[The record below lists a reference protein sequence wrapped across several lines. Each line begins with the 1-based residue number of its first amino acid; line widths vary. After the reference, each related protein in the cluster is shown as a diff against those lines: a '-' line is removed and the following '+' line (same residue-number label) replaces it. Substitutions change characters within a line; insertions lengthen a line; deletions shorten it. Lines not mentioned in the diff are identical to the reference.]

1 VATIYSPFWNL
12 FCFKS
17 VNGIINEYH
26 YNKEYKMKVII
37 KYLLSIIFLFLL
49 NTFNVYAIESIKIGL
64 LVPLTGEY
72 NDIGKSVIQSTR
84 MAINKINDSKILI
97 LPRDTKSDPEETL
110 NKVEELYKEGVKIFI
125 GPVFNKSL
133 KELNKFE
140 DAIFLSLT
148 NKILNNPKN
157 VISAGVNA
165 KSQFDAIKKFQEIN
179 ELKKTLVLIP
189 KKDYK
194 EEIEEAISKS
204 KIKTKKVFYYDVDPT
219 KLTQQIEKI
228 TRYKIRKKTLKDE
241 IKKIQNSEDPN
252 KEKKLEILN
261 KKDTLGKIGY
271 DSIIIADFDE
281 SLKSVTTSLLYTDVS
296 PKKITFIS
304 LNQWFDETLFK
315 EITSQPISFP
325 SINKKNYDNFRKD
338 YNKIFNEY
346 PNQLSMLSYDLV
358 GLTYYLLFQ
367 NNFEIDNK
375 LFLKKNKFKGVSGI
389 FEIKNKKINH
399 ILNFYKVEGD
409 EFIEIF

>member
-1 VATIYSPFWNL
+1 
-12 FCFKS
+12 
-17 VNGIINEYH
+17 
-26 YNKEYKMKVII
+26 MKVII
-37 KYLLSIIFLFLL
+37 KYLLSAVFVFLL
-49 NTFNVYAIESIKIGL
+49 NTFNTFANESIKIGL

-72 NDIGKSVIQSTR
+72 NDIGKSIIQSTR

-97 LPRDTKSDPEETL
+97 LPRDTKSDPKETL
-110 NKVEELYKEGVKIFI
+110 KKVEKLYAEGIKIFI
-125 GPVFNKSL
+125 GPVFNENL
-133 KELNKFE
+133 KGLSKFE

-157 VISAGVNA
+157 VISAGINA
-165 KSQFDAIKKFQEIN
+165 KSQFDAIKKYQKIN
-179 ELKKTLVLIP
+179 ELEKTLVLIP
-189 KKDYK
+189 KKNYK
-194 EEIEEAISKS
+194 EEIEEAIRKS

-219 KLTQQIEKI
+219 KLTQQIEKV
-228 TRYKIRKKTLKDE
+228 TRYKISKENVEDE
-241 IKKIQNSEDPN
+241 IKRIENSEDAN
-252 KEKKLEILN
+252 KEKKLEALK
-261 KKDTLGKIGY
+261 KKDTLWKIGY

-304 LNQWFDETLFK
+304 LNQWFDETLFR
-315 EITSQPISFP
+315 ETTSQPITFP

-338 YNKIFNEY
+338 YYKIYNDY

-358 GLTYYLLFQ
+358 GLTYYLLVQ
-367 NNFEIDNK
+367 NSFEVDNK
-375 LFLKKNKFKGVSGI
+375 LFLKKNKFKGISGV

-409 EFIEIF
+409 KFIEIF

>member
-1 VATIYSPFWNL
+1 
-12 FCFKS
+12 
-17 VNGIINEYH
+17 
-26 YNKEYKMKVII
+26 MKVII
-37 KYLLSIIFLFLL
+37 KYLLSIIFVFFL
-49 NTFNVYAIESIKIGL
+49 NTFNIYANERIKIGL

-72 NDIGKSVIQSTR
+72 EDIGKSIIQSTR

-97 LPRDTKSDPEETL
+97 LPRDTKSDPKETL
-110 NKVEELYKEGVKIFI
+110 KKVEELYAEGIKIFI
-125 GPVFNKSL
+125 GPVFNENL
-133 KELNKFE
+133 KGLSKFQ
-140 DAIFLSLT
+140 DVIFLSLT

-157 VISAGVNA
+157 VISAGINA
-165 KSQFDAIKKFQEIN
+165 KSQFDAIKKYQKIN
-179 ELKKTLVLIP
+179 ELQKTLVLIP
-189 KKDYK
+189 KKNYK

-219 KLTQQIEKI
+219 KLTQQIEKV
-228 TRYKIRKKTLKDE
+228 TKYKIRKENLEDE
-241 IKKIQNSEDPN
+241 IKRIENSEDAN
-252 KEKKLEILN
+252 KEKKLEALK

-315 EITSQPISFP
+315 ETTSQPISFP

-338 YNKIFNEY
+338 YYEIFNEY
-346 PNQLSMLSYDLV
+346 PNQLSMLSFDLV
-358 GLTYYLLFQ
+358 GLTYYLLLQ

-409 EFIEIF
+409 TFIEIF

>member
-1 VATIYSPFWNL
+1 
-12 FCFKS
+12 
-17 VNGIINEYH
+17 
-26 YNKEYKMKVII
+26 MKVII
-37 KYLLSIIFLFLL
+37 KYLLSVVFVFLL
-49 NTFNVYAIESIKIGL
+49 NTFNIFANENIKIGL

-72 NDIGKSVIQSTR
+72 DDIGKSIIQSTR

-97 LPRDTKSDPEETL
+97 LPRDTKSDPKETL
-110 NKVEELYKEGVKIFI
+110 KKVEELYAEGIKIFI
-125 GPVFNKSL
+125 GPVFNENL
-133 KELNKFE
+133 KRLSKFE
-140 DAIFLSLT
+140 DVIFLSLT

-157 VISAGVNA
+157 VISAGINA
-165 KSQFDAIKKFQEIN
+165 KSQFDAIKKYQKIN
-179 ELKKTLVLIP
+179 ELKKTLILIP
-189 KKDYK
+189 KKNYK

-204 KIKTKKVFYYDVDPT
+204 KIKNKKVFYYDVDPT

-241 IKKIQNSEDPN
+241 IKRVQNSDDPN

-261 KKDTLGKIGY
+261 KKDTLGKIDY

-281 SLKSVTTSLLYTDVS
+281 SLKSVATSLLYTDVS
-296 PKKITFIS
+296 PKKVTFIS

-315 EITSQPISFP
+315 ETTSQPISFP
-325 SINKKNYDNFRKD
+325 SINKKNYDNFRND
-338 YNKIFNEY
+338 YNKTFNEY

-358 GLTYYLLFQ
+358 GLIYYLLLQ

-399 ILNFYKVEGD
+399 VLNFYKVEGD
-409 EFIEIF
+409 QFKEIF

>member
-1 VATIYSPFWNL
+1 
-12 FCFKS
+12 
-17 VNGIINEYH
+17 
-26 YNKEYKMKVII
+26 MKVII
-37 KYLLSIIFLFLL
+37 KYLLSIIFVFFL
-49 NTFNVYAIESIKIGL
+49 NTFNIYANERIKIGL

-72 NDIGKSVIQSTR
+72 DDIGKSIIQSTR

-97 LPRDTKSDPEETL
+97 LPRDTKSDPKETL
-110 NKVEELYKEGVKIFI
+110 KKVEELYAEGIKIFI
-125 GPVFNKSL
+125 GPVFNENL
-133 KELNKFE
+133 KGLSKFQ
-140 DAIFLSLT
+140 DVIFLSLT

-157 VISAGVNA
+157 VISAGINA
-165 KSQFDAIKKFQEIN
+165 KSQFDAIKKYQKIN
-179 ELKKTLVLIP
+179 ELQKTLVLIP
-189 KKDYK
+189 KKNYK

-228 TRYKIRKKTLKDE
+228 TKYKIRKENLEDE
-241 IKKIQNSEDPN
+241 IKRIENSEDAN
-252 KEKKLEILN
+252 KEKKLEALK

-315 EITSQPISFP
+315 ETTSQPISFP

-338 YNKIFNEY
+338 YYEIFNEY
-346 PNQLSMLSYDLV
+346 PNQLSMLSFDLV
-358 GLTYYLLFQ
+358 GLTYYLLLQ

-409 EFIEIF
+409 TFIEIF

>member
-1 VATIYSPFWNL
+1 
-12 FCFKS
+12 
-17 VNGIINEYH
+17 
-26 YNKEYKMKVII
+26 MKVII
-37 KYLLSIIFLFLL
+37 KYLLSVVFVFLL
-49 NTFNVYAIESIKIGL
+49 NTFNICANEIVKIGL

-72 NDIGKSVIQSTR
+72 DYIGKSIIQSSR

-97 LPRDTKSDPEETL
+97 LPRDTKSDPKETL
-110 NKVEELYKEGVKIFI
+110 KKVEELYAEGIKIFI

-133 KELNKFE
+133 EELNKFE
-140 DAIFLSLT
+140 DGIFLSLT

-157 VISAGVNA
+157 VISAGINA

-179 ELKKTLVLIP
+179 ELKKTLILIP
-189 KKDYK
+189 KKNYK
-194 EEIEEAISKS
+194 EEIEEAIIKS
-204 KIKTKKVFYYDVDPT
+204 KIKTKKVFYYDADPT

-228 TRYKIRKKTLKDE
+228 TRYKIRKKNLEDE
-241 IKKIQNSEDPN
+241 IKRVENSEDGN
-252 KEKKLEILN
+252 KEKKLEILK

-315 EITSQPISFP
+315 ETTSQPISFP

-338 YNKIFNEY
+338 YYKIFNEY
-346 PNQLSMLSYDLV
+346 PNQLSMLSYDLI
-358 GLTYYLLFQ
+358 GLTYYLLLQ

-375 LFLKKNKFKGVSGI
+375 LFLEKNKFKGVSGI

-399 ILNFYKVEGD
+399 VLNFYKVEND
-409 EFIEIF
+409 KFIEIF

>member
-1 VATIYSPFWNL
+1 
-12 FCFKS
+12 
-17 VNGIINEYH
+17 
-26 YNKEYKMKVII
+26 MKVII
-37 KYLLSIIFLFLL
+37 KYLLSAIFVFLL
-49 NTFNVYAIESIKIGL
+49 NTFNTFANENIKIGL
-64 LVPLTGEY
+64 LVPITGEY
-72 NDIGKSVIQSTR
+72 DDIGKSIIQSTR

-97 LPRDTKSDPEETL
+97 LPRDTKSDPKETL
-110 NKVEELYKEGVKIFI
+110 KKVEKLYAEGIKIFI
-125 GPVFNKSL
+125 GPVFNENL
-133 KELNKFE
+133 KELSKFE

-157 VISAGVNA
+157 IISAGINA
-165 KSQFDAIKKFQEIN
+165 KSQFDAIKKYLKID

-189 KKDYK
+189 KKNYK

-204 KIKTKKVFYYDVDPT
+204 KIKTKKIFYYDVDPT
-219 KLTQQIEKI
+219 KLTQQIEKV
-228 TRYKIRKKTLKDE
+228 TKYKIRKKNLEDE
-241 IKKIQNSEDPN
+241 IKRIENSDDAN
-252 KEKKLEILN
+252 KEKKLEILK

-315 EITSQPISFP
+315 ETTSQPITFP

-338 YNKIFNEY
+338 YYKIFNEY

-358 GLTYYLLFQ
+358 GLTYYLLVQ
-367 NNFEIDNK
+367 NSFEVDNK
-375 LFLKKNKFKGVSGI
+375 LFLKKNKFKGISGV

-409 EFIEIF
+409 KFIEIF

>member
-1 VATIYSPFWNL
+1 
-12 FCFKS
+12 
-17 VNGIINEYH
+17 
-26 YNKEYKMKVII
+26 MKVII
-37 KYLLSIIFLFLL
+37 KYLLSVVFVFLL
-49 NTFNVYAIESIKIGL
+49 NTFNIFANESIKIGL
-64 LVPLTGEY
+64 LVPITGEY
-72 NDIGKSVIQSTR
+72 NDIGKSIIQSTR

-97 LPRDTKSDPEETL
+97 LPRDTKSDPKETL
-110 NKVEELYKEGVKIFI
+110 KKVEALYAEGIKIFI
-125 GPVFNKSL
+125 GPVFNENL
-133 KELNKFE
+133 KGLSKFQ

-157 VISAGVNA
+157 VISAGINA
-165 KSQFDAIKKFQEIN
+165 KSQFDAIKKYQKIN
-179 ELKKTLVLIP
+179 ELQKTLVLIP
-189 KKDYK
+189 KKNYK

-219 KLTQQIEKI
+219 KLTQQIEKV
-228 TRYKIRKKTLKDE
+228 TKYKIRKENLEDE
-241 IKKIQNSEDPN
+241 IKRIENSEDAN
-252 KEKKLEILN
+252 KEKKLEALK

-315 EITSQPISFP
+315 ETTSQPISFP

-338 YNKIFNEY
+338 YYEIFNEY
-346 PNQLSMLSYDLV
+346 PNQLSMLSFDLV
-358 GLTYYLLFQ
+358 GLTYYLLLQ

-375 LFLKKNKFKGVSGI
+375 LFLKKNKFKGISGI

-409 EFIEIF
+409 TFIEIF